1 MASCVLFTPKREEGR
16 LLLQT
21 LHNRAAYLTN
31 QAVDCYI
38 FQGAKEAVAQL
49 RAHQAEAI
57 VWDASQSESL
67 SVLPEVR
74 LCSQNAFL
82 LIVASANTSPLGFL
96 RPDIAPSSLILR
108 PLGAAEVNRV
118 ACEILR
124 AICGGG
130 MDSFVIERRGE
141 RQQIPWEQIYYFESR
156 GKRIY
161 ARLRGEEIGFT
172 GTLESLAETLPENY
186 RRCHRSFIVN
196 VEKIDRVRFAEN
208 LILLWDGLAV
218 PLSRSY
224 KRSMKERESGQL

>member
-1 MASCVLFTPKREEGR
+1 MNV
-16 LLLQT
+16 
-21 LHNRAAYLTN
+21 
-31 QAVDCYI
+31 
-38 FQGAKEAVAQL
+38 
-49 RAHQAEAI
+49 
-57 VWDASQSESL
+57 
-67 SVLPEVR
+67 
-74 LCSQNAFL
+74 
-82 LIVASANTSPLGFL
+82 
-96 RPDIAPSSLILR
+96 
-108 PLGAAEVNRV
+108 
-118 ACEILR
+118 
-124 AICGGG
+124 
-130 MDSFVIERRGE
+130 SFSTRGW
-141 RQQIPWEQIYYFESR
+141 QQIPWEQIYYFESR